1 MIADFPNGKVI
12 FVHIPR
18 TSGTSIESCITC
30 VPLEKKHLRASQLK
44 NAVGSAW
51 GRAYKFTF
59 VRNPFDRLI
68 SIFHAPYYKDI
79 NILSGK
85 NLDFF
90 LDNYFLP
97 SWEHGYTQHDYID
110 ENIDEIF
117 FFEKRSQEVEYLNT
131 KLSIFCIKVDSS
143 KKLGVIKRPA
153 EYRGFY
159 NATTRKR
166 VETLFEDDLNRF
178 GYDF

>member
-1 MIADFPNGKVI
+1 MIADFPTGKVI

-18 TSGTSIESCITC
+18 TSGTSIEYCITC
-30 VPLEKKHLRASQLK
+30 VPDEKKHLRASQLK
-44 NAVGSAW
+44 KIVGSAW
-51 GRAYKFTF
+51 EGAYKFTF

-85 NLDFF
+85 KLDFF

-97 SWEHGYTQHDYID
+97 SWEHGFTQNDYVD
-110 ENIDEIF
+110 EHIDEIF
-117 FFEKRSQEVEYLNT
+117 FFEQRSLGVKQLNA
-131 KLSIFCIKVDSS
+131 KLAAFCIKVDSS
-143 KKLGVIKRPA
+143 KKLRVTQRSTK
-153 EYRGFY
+153 YRAFY
-159 NATTRKR
+159 NAGTRKR

>member
-1 MIADFPNGKVI
+1 MIADSPNGKII

-18 TSGTSIESCITC
+18 TSGTSIESSIAC

-44 NAVGSAW
+44 KTVGNAW
-51 GRAYKFTF
+51 ERAYKFTF

-85 NLDFF
+85 DLGFF

-97 SWEHGYTQHDYID
+97 SWEYGFTQHDYID
-110 ENIDEIF
+110 ELIDDVF
-117 FFEKRSQEVEYLNT
+117 FFERRSQGVEKLNAR
-131 KLSIFCIKVDSS
+131 LSTFSVKVDPT
-143 KKLGVIKRPA
+143 KKLGVIKRPT

-166 VETLFEDDLNRF
+166 VETLFEDDFNRF